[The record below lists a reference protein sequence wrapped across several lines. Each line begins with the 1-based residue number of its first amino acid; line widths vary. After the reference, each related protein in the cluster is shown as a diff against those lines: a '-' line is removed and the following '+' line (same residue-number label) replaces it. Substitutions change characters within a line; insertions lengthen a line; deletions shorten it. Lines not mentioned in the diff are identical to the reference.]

1 MSWCR
6 WSSICENNLTSSLY
20 IYDDCSGGVTIHVSG
35 MKREGEEN
43 APKITAEFTKESVDL
58 WLKQQKERDEWISK
72 NTKLVPIGLKYD
84 GESFY
89 NLDKDSIGPILD
101 MLKKEG
107 YNFPEYVYEYVDEME
122 DE

>member
-6 WSSICENNLTSSLY
+6 WSSVCENNITSSLY

-43 APKITAEFTKESVDL
+43 APKVTAEFTKESIEL
-58 WLKQQKERDEWISK
+58 WLKQMDERDKWVRE
-72 NTKLVPIGLKYD
+72 NCALVPIGLEFD

-89 NLDKDSIGPILD
+89 NLDKDSIVPTLD
-101 MLKKEG
+101 KLREVG
-107 YNFPEYVYEYVDEME
+107 YNFPNYVYDYVDEL
-122 DE
+122 